1 MDKGNAIADKIEDTD
16 SATDTGSMVMV
27 RRLTRDMTGELMRSL
42 MVYLPL
48 RDHVMSTWTQRAR
61 GESRVGISLI

>member
-42 MVYLPL
+42 MVYLP
-48 RDHVMSTWTQRAR
+48 
-61 GESRVGISLI
+61 